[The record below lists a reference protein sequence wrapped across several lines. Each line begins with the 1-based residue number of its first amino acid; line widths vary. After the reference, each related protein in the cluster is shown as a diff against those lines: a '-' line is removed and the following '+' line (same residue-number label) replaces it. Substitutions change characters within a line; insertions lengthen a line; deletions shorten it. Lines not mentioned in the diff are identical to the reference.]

1 MPYFDLQVNGY
12 AGIDF
17 NSDNLEPA
25 RVSAACAEL
34 AAQGVEGILATI
46 ITDALPAMESRL
58 RALVSLRET
67 VPALRQILHGI
78 HIEGPFLSPVD
89 GYRGAH
95 PVDAIRQASESA
107 MQRLLDAAGGLTRLV
122 TLAPEQDPGLRVTR
136 MLAGNNIVVS
146 AGHTNA
152 SLDQLRAAIDA
163 GLNLFTHFG
172 NGCPANL
179 PRHDNILNRVLALR
193 EHLWFTFIADGAHVP
208 FFALRNYLDL
218 VGLERSIIVTDAIS
232 AAGLGPGIYTLG
244 RNTVT
249 IGEDGIARSQD
260 ASHLVG
266 STITMRASR
275 ANLTQRIGLTE
286 SEANQLLFENPRRAI
301 SGASAS

>member
-12 AGIDF
+12 AGVDF
-17 NSDNLEPA
+17 NSDNLDPA

-34 AAQGVEGILATI
+34 TAQGFEGILATI
-46 ITDALPAMESRL
+46 ITDALPVMESRL
-58 RALVSLRET
+58 RALVSLRAS
-67 VPALRQILHGI
+67 VPAFSQILHGI

-95 PVDAIRQASESA
+95 PADAILTADVSA
-107 MQRLLDAAGGLTRLV
+107 MQRLLDAAGGLARLV
-122 TLAPEQDPGLRVTR
+122 TLAPERDPGLRVTR
-136 MLAGNNIVVS
+136 MLAGSNIVVS

-163 GLNLFTHFG
+163 RLTMFTHFG

-193 EHLWFTFIADGAHVP
+193 EHLWFTFIADGAHIP

-218 VGLERSIIVTDAIS
+218 VGLDRSIVVTDAIS

-244 RNTVT
+244 RNSVT

-260 ASHLVG
+260 GSHLVG
-266 STITMRASR
+266 STITMQASR
-275 ANLTQRIGLTE
+275 HNLLAQLGLSE
-286 SEANQLLFENPRRAI
+286 SDASQLLYDNPLRAI
-301 SGASAS
+301 AAARI

>member
-1 MPYFDLQVNGY
+1 MSYFDLQVNGY
-12 AGIDF
+12 AGVDF
-17 NSDNLEPA
+17 NSDNIDPA

-34 AAQGVEGILATI
+34 AAQSVEGILATI
-46 ITDALPAMESRL
+46 ITDALPVMESRL
-58 RALVSLRET
+58 RALVTLREN
-67 VPALRQILHGI
+67 VPALRQILSGI

-95 PVDAIRQASESA
+95 PADAVLTADVSA

-136 MLAGNNIVVS
+136 MLASSNIVVS

-163 GLNLFTHFG
+163 GLTMFTHFG
-172 NGCPANL
+172 NGCPAIL
-179 PRHDNILNRVLALR
+179 PRHDNILNRALALR
-193 EHLWFTFIADGAHVP
+193 EKLWFTFIADGAHIP

-218 VGLERSIIVTDAIS
+218 VGLDRSIVVTDAIS
-232 AAGLGPGIYTLG
+232 AAGLGPGTYTLG
-244 RNTVT
+244 RNMVT

-260 ASHLVG
+260 GSHLVG
-266 STITMRASR
+266 SAITMQASR
-275 ANLTQRIGLTE
+275 HNLIVQLGL
-286 SEANQLLFENPRRAI
+286 SQSDASQLLYGNPR
-301 SGASAS
+301 SALACARI